1 MWFCSQYDNSDSLS
15 KAFNE
20 LKESVLQIE
29 DLKQLSPEVFLAPF
43 LEAIR
48 SEETTGPITS
58 IALSAVNK
66 FLSYGLIGEL
76 ESCCFTVQYVDAKK
90 FLLPT
95 HPDPTNPNKA
105 SIVQNIADAVTH
117 ARFVGGDNNSDGV
130 VLLKI
135 VQVLRTLMLSP
146 EGSFLSN
153 ESVCEIILSCF
164 RICFETRLN
173 GETNE
178 QLRMKRIKLF
188 LFTFRTPSTHSGTS
202 SQGHDSPAVHATSSI
217 RRRPQHIQHQAAED
231 PTRESAEKFQN
242 EVDQ

>member
-1 MWFCSQYDNSDSLS
+1 M
-15 KAFNE
+15 
-20 LKESVLQIE
+20 LQTE
-29 DLKQLSPEVFLAPF
+29 DLKSISPETFLAPF

-58 IALSAVNK
+58 ISLSAVNK
-66 FLSYGLIGEL
+66 FLSYGLIGKL
-76 ESCCFTVQYVDAKK
+76 QRN
-90 FLLPT
+90 FLHINMAIFSLP
-95 HPDPTNPNKA
+95 HRADPTNPNKA

-146 EGSFLSN
+146 EGSSLSN

-173 GETNE
+173 GRFKSSVEILKKKILSSVFSQNFFDE
-178 QLRMKRIKLF
+178 LQNR
-188 LFTFRTPSTHSGTS
+188 HSKT
-202 SQGHDSPAVHATSSI
+202 
-217 RRRPQHIQHQAAED
+217 
-231 PTRESAEKFQN
+231 
-242 EVDQ
+242 

>member
-1 MWFCSQYDNSDSLS
+1 M
-15 KAFNE
+15 
-20 LKESVLQIE
+20 LQIE
-29 DLKQLSPEVFLAPF
+29 DLKLISPDVFLAPF

-66 FLSYGLIGEL
+66 FLSYGLIGNSL
-76 ESCCFTVQYVDAKK
+76 RHHYSVNMFSN
-90 FLLPT
+90 FLPRLS
-95 HPDPTNPNKA
+95 DPTNPNKA
-105 SIVQNIADAVTH
+105 SIVQNIAEAVTH

-146 EGSFLSN
+146 EGSSLSN

-173 GETNE
+173 GEC
-178 QLRMKRIKLF
+178 L
-188 LFTFRTPSTHSGTS
+188 
-202 SQGHDSPAVHATSSI
+202 
-217 RRRPQHIQHQAAED
+217 
-231 PTRESAEKFQN
+231 
-242 EVDQ
+242 

>member
-1 MWFCSQYDNSDSLS
+1 MNVYLQYDTSDSLS
-15 KAFNE
+15 KSFNE
-20 LKESVLQIE
+20 LKEAVLQIE
-29 DLKQLSPEVFLAPF
+29 DLKLVSPEVFLAPF

-76 ESCCFTVQYVDAKK
+76 EHKHSIAICYNNF
-90 FLLPT
+90 LPT
-95 HPDPTNPNKA
+95 RTDPTNSNKA

-173 GETNE
+173 GE
-178 QLRMKRIKLF
+178 LKRSK
-188 LFTFRTPSTHSGTS
+188 S
-202 SQGHDSPAVHATSSI
+202 
-217 RRRPQHIQHQAAED
+217 
-231 PTRESAEKFQN
+231 
-242 EVDQ
+242 

>member
-1 MWFCSQYDNSDSLS
+1 MQFDNSDSLS
-15 KAFNE
+15 KSFNE

-29 DLKQLSPEVFLAPF
+29 DLKLISPDVFLAPF

-58 IALSAVNK
+58 LALSAINK
-66 FLSYGLIGEL
+66 FLSYGLIGESHHFAL
-76 ESCCFTVQYVDAKK
+76 RVNMLKLFS
-90 FLLPT
+90 LLPT
-95 HPDPTNPNKA
+95 HSDPTNPNKA

-135 VQVLRTLMLSP
+135 VQVLKTLMLSP

-173 GETNE
+173 GEFD
-178 QLRMKRIKLF
+178 LF
-188 LFTFRTPSTHSGTS
+188 
-202 SQGHDSPAVHATSSI
+202 I
-217 RRRPQHIQHQAAED
+217 C
-231 PTRESAEKFQN
+231 
-242 EVDQ
+242 

>member
-1 MWFCSQYDNSDSLS
+1 M
-15 KAFNE
+15 
-20 LKESVLQIE
+20 LQTE
-29 DLKQLSPEVFLAPF
+29 DLKLISPEIFLAPF

-58 IALSAVNK
+58 ISLSAVNK
-66 FLSYGLIGEL
+66 FLSYGLIG
-76 ESCCFTVQYVDAKK
+76 K
-90 FLLPT
+90 FRHHFSPSIWKLFSLPT
-95 HPDPTNPNKA
+95 HRADPTNSNKA

-173 GETNE
+173 GELMTV
-178 QLRMKRIKLF
+178 KSSKLM
-188 LFTFRTPSTHSGTS
+188 R
-202 SQGHDSPAVHATSSI
+202 
-217 RRRPQHIQHQAAED
+217 
-231 PTRESAEKFQN
+231 
-242 EVDQ
+242 

>member
-1 MWFCSQYDNSDSLS
+1 M
-15 KAFNE
+15 
-20 LKESVLQIE
+20 LQTE
-29 DLKQLSPEVFLAPF
+29 DLKSISPEIFLAPF

-58 IALSAVNK
+58 ISLSAVNK
-66 FLSYGLIGEL
+66 FLSYGLIG
-76 ESCCFTVQYVDAKK
+76 K
-90 FLLPT
+90 FKCLFLNVNMET
-95 HPDPTNPNKA
+95 IFYFATSDPTKAEKA

-146 EGSFLSN
+146 EGSSLSN

-173 GETNE
+173 GELLE
-178 QLRMKRIKLF
+178 ISF
-188 LFTFRTPSTHSGTS
+188 
-202 SQGHDSPAVHATSSI
+202 
-217 RRRPQHIQHQAAED
+217 
-231 PTRESAEKFQN
+231 KFKFFN
-242 EVDQ
+242 

>member
-1 MWFCSQYDNSDSLS
+1 MQFDNSDSLS
-15 KAFNE
+15 KSFNE

-29 DLKQLSPEVFLAPF
+29 DLKLISPDVFLAPF

-58 IALSAVNK
+58 LALSAINK
-66 FLSYGLIGEL
+66 FLSYGLIGESHHFAL
-76 ESCCFTVQYVDAKK
+76 CVNMLKLFSS
-90 FLLPT
+90 LPT
-95 HPDPTNPNKA
+95 HSDPTNPNKA

-135 VQVLRTLMLSP
+135 VQVLKTLMLSP

-173 GETNE
+173 GEFDIYLFIN
-178 QLRMKRIKLF
+178 RINIKIF
-188 LFTFRTPSTHSGTS
+188 ICRITKANS
-202 SQGHDSPAVHATSSI
+202 
-217 RRRPQHIQHQAAED
+217 
-231 PTRESAEKFQN
+231 
-242 EVDQ
+242 